1 MGVQDVRAV
10 HALPTDEDLER
21 HVSLT
26 PAVRAEGDGEQRSSP
41 GSRVPG
47 FPGRKGAKI
56 EMTAVGSMLND
67 ERRAVQLERTSV
79 ETLSPLF
86 DREDR
91 A

>member
-1 MGVQDVRAV
+1 
-10 HALPTDEDLER
+10 
-21 HVSLT
+21 
-26 PAVRAEGDGEQRSSP
+26 
-41 GSRVPG
+41 
-47 FPGRKGAKI
+47 
-56 EMTAVGSMLND
+56 MTAVGSMLND